1 MHFPI
6 RHLTFLS
13 LTAAVSF
20 LSVSCG
26 NTKVQECNQ
35 IIQIANKVVGEVN
48 ELTNSGQLSNPQ
60 VALQAADAMEKASPE
75 MEAIE
80 VKDEQLKNYQ
90 TSFASMYRDTS
101 QATRDFIAAFQKKDW
116 QGSELAS
123 TKLQKATASE
133 TQLITDINAYCSTE
147 AATEEQ

>member
-1 MHFPI
+1 MHFSL
-6 RHLTFLS
+6 RYLTFLG

-26 NTKVQECNQ
+26 NTKAQECSQ
-35 IIQIANKVVGEVN
+35 IIQVANKVVGEVN
-48 ELTNSGQLSNPQ
+48 ELTDSGKLSNPQ

-80 VKDEQLKNYQ
+80 VKDEQLRNYQ
-90 TSFASMYRDTS
+90 TSFVSMYRDTS

-116 QGSELAS
+116 QGSEIAS
-123 TKLQKATASE
+123 TKLQKATLSE
-133 TQLITDINAYCSTE
+133 SQLVTDINTYCSTE
-147 AATEEQ
+147 AATEEK